1 MASENS
7 VVWDCNT
14 IVEEHSRSEITSLIC
29 LTAICIILLVVVV
42 ILSLQLM
49 KLTNGKQL
57 RVFKR
62 RVLKHLPDKTENRMS
77 VEDLENCCNSFTLCE
92 RVTTFNSIPY

>member
-1 MASENS
+1 MPELASEKS
-7 VVWDCNT
+7 AAWDCDT
-14 IVEEHSRSEITSLIC
+14 IVEEHRAEITSLIC
-29 LTAICIILLVVVV
+29 LTAICLILLVVVI

-62 RVLKHLPDKTENRMS
+62 RVLKRRPDKTENSMS

-92 RVTTFNSIPY
+92 RVITFR